1 MAARLVHNSLGP
13 MAHKAKGMRWRIQ
26 GVCLRSDRRVC
37 ARGCAPGT
45 NGQWLAK
52 RCHLP
57 FLGMR
62 RVCAGYKKFNWP
74 PWLILGLAQR
84 SRQENRS
91 KEPKGCAGQYAP
103 EGIRWIQKVNGSPTD
118 ASCHF
123 WVCAGYALGTK
134 NPPPT
139 LLILGLA
146 HRSRQRVQA
155 SLQNVRIINL
165 GFCAGGMRR
174 IYIYIYTKK

>member
-1 MAARLVHNSLGP
+1 MAPRLVHNALGP
-13 MAHKAKGMRWRIQ
+13 MAHKTKGMRWRIQ
-26 GVCLRSDRRVC
+26 GVCLRSDRGVC
-37 ARGCAPGT
+37 ARRCAPGT

-74 PWLILGLAQR
+74 PWLILGLARR

-103 EGIRWIQKVNGSPTD
+103 EGTRWIQKAMP
-118 ASCHF
+118 F
-123 WVCAGYALGTK
+123 L
-134 NPPPT
+134 
-139 LLILGLA
+139 
-146 HRSRQRVQA
+146 
-155 SLQNVRIINL
+155 
-165 GFCAGGMRR
+165 GMRR
-174 IYIYIYTKK
+174 VCGGCKKSTAYPADPGACPKITPEGSGETAKS